1 MAEDRDTLPLP
12 EQKIQA
18 IFWDEAG
25 VRREIRAWT
34 PEEMLAHREEYA
46 AARVAQAVA
55 QERAYLDR
63 EWRQRMD
70 VEASRLRAM
79 EQRYMALLQS
89 VASKEALLPRTVVL
103 QAGSPSP
110 QLPAIP
116 AGWRLVPEE
125 ATAEMLEASHHWLS
139 SFDMRLCWRYVLHAA
154 PQPPSAWRPN
164 QTEDQQ

>member
-55 QERAYLDR
+55 QER
-63 EWRQRMD
+63 E
-70 VEASRLRAM
+70 RA
-79 EQRYMALLQS
+79 A
-89 VASKEALLPRTVVL
+89 A
-103 QAGSPSP
+103 SP
-110 QLPAIP
+110 QPAP
-116 AGWRLVPEE
+116 AGWRLVPE
-125 ATAEMLEASHHWLS
+125 APTCGMVEASRGHWTVVEGYRAMLN
-139 SFDMRLCWRYVLHAA
+139 AA
-154 PQPPSAWRPN
+154 PQPPSEPPPSAGEEP
-164 QTEDQQ
+164 TP